1 MKKLRIRK
9 INVLSAG
16 KVAGVIYLIIGVFI
30 GLIFSVVPR
39 MGYGM
44 MGTGYG
50 SAFGSMMY
58 GGAAII
64 LFPILYGVGGF
75 LAGIIGAF
83 LYNLIA
89 GWIGPI
95 EIETD

>member
-9 INVLSAG
+9 IDILSAG
-16 KVAGVIYLIIGVFI
+16 KVVGIIYLIIGIFA
-30 GLIFSVVPR
+30 GLFLSIAPR

-44 MGTGYG
+44 MNAGYS

-58 GGAAII
+58 GGAGII

-75 LAGIIGAF
+75 LAGIISAF
-83 LYNLIA
+83 LYNIIV

-95 EIETD
+95 IIETD